1 MLETPTK
8 TRTILFVCTGNTCRS
23 PMAEAIALDLLRS
36 HEHWAE
42 RVRVFSAGVGAGE
55 GAPTTEEA
63 VESLRRLGVEAP
75 RHRSVQLTAEMIRG
89 ADLIF
94 GMTRSHVDAVRAI
107 DESAAGKIFP
117 LDPEARD
124 VPDPIG
130 GPQSIYDETARRL
143 RELVE
148 QRLRETLEA

>member
-1 MLETPTK
+1 METPTK
-8 TRTILFVCTGNTCRS
+8 TLTILFVCTGNTCRS

-36 HEHWAE
+36 NEAWAE
-42 RVRVFSAGVGAGE
+42 KARVFSAGVGAGE

-63 VESLRRLGVEAP
+63 VESLRKLGVDAP
-75 RHRSVQLTAEMIRG
+75 RHRSVRLTPEMIRG

-107 DESAAGKIFP
+107 DDSAMEKTFT
-117 LDPEARD
+117 LDPESHD

-130 GPQSIYDETARRL
+130 GPQSLYDQTARRL

-148 QRLRETLEA
+148 RRLRERLES